1 MGDFRRVS
9 ERLIHQ
15 SQVIGLWEGTF
26 VGPDGEPFTRDVVH
40 HPGAVAVVPVHDDGS
55 TVLVRQYRAP
65 LDRAL
70 LEIPAGRL
78 DVDGEALEACA
89 ARELREEVGLEAGRI
104 EHLVSFVNSPGFCD
118 EVCHVYLATGLSDV
132 GTSRQGIEEDHMTVE
147 VVSLDDVLGMIA
159 DGSIVDS
166 KTIIGLTLAGLRRTP
181 DSTSPTA

>member
-1 MGDFRRVS
+1 MGDFRKVS

-15 SQVIGLWEGTF
+15 SQVIGLWEGHF
-26 VGPDGEPFTRDVVH
+26 VGPDDEPFTRDIVH
-40 HPGAVAVVPVHDDGS
+40 HPGAVAVVPVHEDGT

-65 LDRAL
+65 LDRTL

-78 DVDGEALEACA
+78 DVDGEALETCA
-89 ARELREEVGLEAGRI
+89 VRELQEEVGLRADRI

-118 EVCHVYLATGLSDV
+118 EVCHVYLATGLSDI

-147 VVSLDDVLGMIA
+147 HVTLDETLGMIT

-166 KTIIGLTLAGLRRTP
+166 KTIIGLTLARARIGAR
-181 DSTSPTA
+181 